1 MRICKYCGSLIEGE
15 PVMNPDEY
23 GNGYHH
29 FCIIDKEFRERDK
42 SIFQKGYDKGKA
54 DVLDEI
60 WAEIPKL
67 VCCENEYRQALV
79 KVADVI
85 KCIDKHRKDRRN
97 DKEATAA
104 DASL

>member
-1 MRICKYCGSLIEGE
+1 MSICKYCGNPIEDE

-29 FCIIDKEFRERDK
+29 FCLVDKEFRERDK

-60 WAEIPKL
+60 RAEINSP
-67 VCCENEYRQALV
+67 NR
-79 KVADVI
+79 
-85 KCIDKHRKDRRN
+85 
-97 DKEATAA
+97 
-104 DASL
+104 

>member
-1 MRICKYCGSLIEGE
+1 MSICKYCGNPIEGE

-29 FCIIDKEFRERDK
+29 FCLVDKEFRERDK

-60 WAEIPKL
+60 RAEINSPNRGT
-67 VCCENEYRQALV
+67 CDYR
-79 KVADVI
+79 I
-85 KCIDKHRKDRRN
+85 EEIIDKYRA
-97 DKEATAA
+97 E
-104 DASL
+104 SEG

>member
-15 PVMNPDEY
+15 PVMNPDKD

-29 FCIIDKEFRERDK
+29 FCLVDKEFRERDK

-54 DVLDEI
+54 DVLDKI
-60 WAEIPKL
+60 RAEIPKL
-67 VCCENEYRQALV
+67 TCGDNEYRQALV

-85 KCIDKHRKDRRN
+85 KCIDKHRAESEVMGN
-97 DKEATAA
+97 ANGNN
-104 DASL
+104 